1 MIRIPV
7 TLADFKSPRYNS
19 SISKLRS
26 RHPSF
31 PKAPKLLA
39 MRQAFA
45 QALGYGGEAELVVC
59 ARRLGSSYTG
69 SPLAI
74 ADVIASVSQ
83 RIARQWNVTLETA
96 ESITLALGLHHF
108 DACRPVPRNTSH
120 QVELIVAAQSVTSPT
135 VENSQDLP
143 RPSIV
148 EDNSSTAMRN
158 TPLHRLPS
166 TSLQAEL
173 DRLNTGNPLQAEIDR
188 LTRES
193 LWQVNTDVSAAASVL
208 GLDAGSVQSKTE
220 HFSAGASL
228 KALGFDASLGM
239 ARVRDLNAGAAAL
252 MSGLDT
258 GSVLSKIEHLSVGA
272 SVKSL
277 GLNAGLGMAKVMEL
291 NAGAAALK
299 SSLDAAGLGIA
310 PFKDLKVGAAV
321 SALGLGASGSAMAKI
336 RDLNESAAVRAIKD
350 WNESPTVK
358 AIKDFNAGAVVKA
371 LGLNAGSA
379 LARVER
385 LNASP
390 AMTMLE
396 RLNKNPAIAALDRL
410 YAIPAIAKRLS
421 PDSESDA
428 ED

>member
-7 TLADFKSPRYNS
+7 TLADFKSPRYSS

-45 QALGYGGEAELVVC
+45 QALGYGGEAELVIC

-188 LTRES
+188 LTSSSPLQAEIDRLTSSSPLQAEIDRLTRES

-258 GSVLSKIEHLSVGA
+258 GSVLSKIDHLSVGA

-291 NAGAAALK
+291 N
-299 SSLDAAGLGIA
+299 
-310 PFKDLKVGAAV
+310 
-321 SALGLGASGSAMAKI
+321 
-336 RDLNESAAVRAIKD
+336 
-350 WNESPTVK
+350 
-358 AIKDFNAGAVVKA
+358 
-371 LGLNAGSA
+371 
-379 LARVER
+379 
-385 LNASP
+385 
-390 AMTMLE
+390 
-396 RLNKNPAIAALDRL
+396 
-410 YAIPAIAKRLS
+410 
-421 PDSESDA
+421 
-428 ED
+428 